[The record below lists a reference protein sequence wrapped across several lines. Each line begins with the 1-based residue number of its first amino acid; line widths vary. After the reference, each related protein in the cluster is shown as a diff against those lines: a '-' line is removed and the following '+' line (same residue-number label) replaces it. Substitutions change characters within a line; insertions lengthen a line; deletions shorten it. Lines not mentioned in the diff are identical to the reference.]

1 MTPTPSRRSD
11 PFAPAFQ
18 RLELR
23 MREPSLLR
31 PFVLP
36 LLGLHLLG
44 SLGAQQA
51 AMPPTAPAALA
62 AKAPRKTAAKLQP
75 VKAPAKH
82 WVAPPVDPDQAAAD
96 AFRHLRVVPSQVRQS
111 VARVTRELTWH
122 KTLGDAQKASRV
134 SGKPIVWVQAFGDLR
149 GFT

>member
-1 MTPTPSRRSD
+1 
-11 PFAPAFQ
+11 
-18 RLELR
+18 
-23 MREPSLLR
+23 MREPSPLR

-44 SLGAQQA
+44 CLGAQQT
-51 AMPPTAPAALA
+51 AMPPTAPAT
-62 AKAPRKTAAKLQP
+62 KSPPAKLR
-75 VKAPAKH
+75 PAKG
-82 WVAPPVDPDQAAAD
+82 WQEAPVDPDQAAAD
-96 AFRHLRVVPSQVRQS
+96 AFRHFRAVPSQVRQS

-122 KTLGDAQKASRV
+122 KKLADAQKASRT